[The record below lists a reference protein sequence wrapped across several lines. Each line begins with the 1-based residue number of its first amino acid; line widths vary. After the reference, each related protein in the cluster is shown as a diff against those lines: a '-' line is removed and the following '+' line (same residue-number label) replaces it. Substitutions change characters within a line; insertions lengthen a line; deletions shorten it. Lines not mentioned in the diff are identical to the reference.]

1 MQSKGR
7 GNVSIYKAWS
17 RVALNYHLRMKI
29 YDMMKTSGNEED
41 KKNDK
46 RWNLAVVGANISQ
59 RKAEE
64 KDRTFFHFIMRL
76 TSSFLPINFRDYDRA
91 VGTAEGTE
99 KESTSGRKFPRP
111 CSRLGIERENEK
123 VARHKREEC

>member
-1 MQSKGR
+1 MYG
-7 GNVSIYKAWS
+7 V
-17 RVALNYHLRMKI
+17 
-29 YDMMKTSGNEED
+29 MKTSGNEED
-41 KKNDK
+41 KRNK
-46 RWNLAVVGANISQ
+46 RWNLVVARANISQ

-76 TSSFLPINFRDYDRA
+76 TLSFLPINFRDCDRA

-99 KESTSGRKFPRP
+99 KEFTSGRKFPPP
-111 CSRLGIERENEK
+111 CSCLGIERENEK